1 MAKINITTKNN
12 SLLKIEEMLIK
23 KKVTAIKRMGAWR
36 ERNAKVLKK
45 WKGIEIIRSF
55 REKS

>member
-12 SLLKIEEMLIK
+12 SLLKIDEMLIK
-23 KKVTAIKRMGAWR
+23 KKIMAIKRMEAWR
-36 ERNAKVLKK
+36 ERNAKALKK

-55 REKS
+55 REKL

>member
-23 KKVTAIKRMGAWR
+23 KKIMASKKLRAWR
-36 ERNAKVLKK
+36 ERNAKALKK
-45 WKGIEIIRSF
+45 WRGIEIIRSF
-55 REKS
+55 REKL